1 MSQIVLVGPLCP
13 EIPTALQGRTVW
25 IYCPWGQRNVARNL
39 GLKTATED
47 YVLSCDDDVE
57 APTKLA
63 LERALE
69 TLQADPNIGAVAGR
83 YLDPLQANAWVR
95 AYNFHCNAWLGLQ
108 TQRFL
113 AGLVLYRK
121 TDFNWPENLAH
132 GGEESV
138 LAEQLQARGRRIVR
152 EKFFAAVHDSRHD
165 RASLQSRFAGHET
178 FRSAPATI
186 RRQPPLS
193 VAFLKAA
200 FSILFQF
207 ARLPAD
213 AKIAA
218 LHLQRDKLK
227 IRRQMIARDP
237 QVFQNSA
244 YSGKTFRN

>member
-1 MSQIVLVGPLCP
+1 M
-13 EIPTALQGRTVW
+13 W

-39 GLKTATED
+39 GLKSATED

-83 YLDPLQANAWVR
+83 YLDPLHANAWVR

-108 TQRFL
+108 PQRFL

-121 TDFNWPENLAH
+121 ADFNWPENLVH
-132 GGEESV
+132 GGEENV
-138 LAEQLQARGRRIVR
+138 LAEQLQARGRRIVP

-165 RASLQSRFAGHET
+165 RASLQSRFVGHEI
-178 FRSAPATI
+178 FRSAQATI
-186 RRQPPLS
+186 RPKPPLS
-193 VAFLKAA
+193 IAFFIAA
-200 FSILFQF
+200 LSILCHF
-207 ARLPAD
+207 ARLPTK